1 MWARGSRRQRLDL
14 RDDSSAAMPHSTV
27 CTDCVQWGKVEYLQ
41 SWFKHNTT
49 LILPPSSVHCVFL
62 LQCNGNCSSV
72 CGFANTKRV
81 ESNSRIWE
89 FFPSGVPTISK
100 LAKREPA
107 HWQAPLCLHIRR
119 FSAFSATS
127 ALCLDVMCDC
137 ANGTVF
143 TSLPY
148 CRSISYFL

>member
-1 MWARGSRRQRLDL
+1 MKGPAAAESLRGWVVWARGSRRQRLDL

-62 LQCNGNCSSV
+62 LQCNGNCSCV

-89 FFPSGVPTISK
+89 FFPSGVPTNWRKESRHIGK
-100 LAKREPA
+100 HHFVFMFADFLHFLRLL
-107 HWQAPLCLHIRR
+107 LC
-119 FSAFSATS
+119 
-127 ALCLDVMCDC
+127 VWM
-137 ANGTVF
+137 
-143 TSLPY
+143 
-148 CRSISYFL
+148 